1 MEEAIELLKA
11 DGQRVSQEE
20 VRKLWKEI
28 ENYRERNGE
37 TLSLDE
43 MEAVSGGK
51 RDWVTE
57 GCVATAEYGSSCWTG
72 NDACIFFLN
81 VQYSNQPQS
90 QQCPRGGI
98 HLYIDSIKHEGAYGA
113 CMLLTLKCKKCGY
126 TKEEI
131 DYDDDWQG

>member
-57 GCVATAEYGSSCWTG
+57 SCVATAEYGSSCWIG
-72 NDACIFFLN
+72 NDACNQMIIFFA
-81 VQYSNQPQS
+81 
-90 QQCPRGGI
+90 
-98 HLYIDSIKHEGAYGA
+98 DE
-113 CMLLTLKCKKCGY
+113 
-126 TKEEI
+126 
-131 DYDDDWQG
+131 